1 MDDPHKRFADLY
13 DRYYRNVLRYA
24 LQHADWGS
32 AEDVASE
39 VFLIAWRQLPD
50 VPEPPLPW
58 LLGVTRNLLRQHA
71 GAGRRRGRLA
81 NRIAA
86 LTSAADMTAADAGE
100 RVVDRAS
107 ALAVLASLPGRDIE
121 ALTLVTWHG
130 LDVREAA
137 VAAGCSPR
145 AFTVRLH
152 RARRRLVAA
161 LRSADR
167 SQELPAPAL
176 AAGAARR
183 AAPFCPPSTSSPM
196 EKA

>member
-1 MDDPHKRFADLY
+1 VDDPHERFADLY
-13 DRYYRNVLRYA
+13 DRYYRNILRYA
-24 LQHADWGS
+24 LQNAHWDS

-39 VFLIAWRQLPD
+39 VFLIAWRQLPE

-58 LLGVTRNLLRQHA
+58 LLGVARNLLRQHA
-71 GAGRRRGRLA
+71 GADRRRQRLA
-81 NRIAA
+81 DRIAA
-86 LTSAADMTAADAGE
+86 LTSAADMTAGDAGE

-121 ALTLVTWHG
+121 ALTLVSWHG

-137 VAAGCSPR
+137 AAAGCSPR

-152 RARRRLVAA
+152 RARRRLASA
-161 LRSADR
+161 LRSADHER
-167 SQELPAPAL
+167 KLPAPSL
-176 AAGAARR
+176 TAGTTRR
-183 AAPFCPPSTSSPM
+183 AAPFCPPSISNPM

>member
-1 MDDPHKRFADLY
+1 VDDPHKRFADLY

-39 VFLIAWRQLPD
+39 VFLITWRQLPD

-58 LLGVTRNLLRQHA
+58 LLGVARNLARQHA

-81 NRIAA
+81 GRIAA
-86 LTSAADMTAADAGE
+86 LTNAADLTVGDAGE
-100 RVVDRAS
+100 RVVDRAA
-107 ALAVLASLPGRDIE
+107 ALAVLASLPSRDIE

-137 VAAGCSPR
+137 AAAGCSPR

-152 RARRRLVAA
+152 RARRRLAAA
-161 LRSADR
+161 LRSADHA
-167 SQELPAPAL
+167 QELPARPL
-176 AAGAARR
+176 TAGAARR
-183 AAPFCPPSTSSPM
+183 VAPFCPPSTSNPL

>member
-1 MDDPHKRFADLY
+1 MDDPHKRFAGLY

-58 LLGVTRNLLRQHA
+58 LLGVARNLLRQHA
-71 GAGRRRGRLA
+71 GAGHRRGRLTA
-81 NRIAA
+81 RIAA
-86 LTSAADMTAADAGE
+86 LTSATDMTAGDAGE

-137 VAAGCSPR
+137 AAAGCSPR

-152 RARRRLVAA
+152 RARRRLAAA
-161 LRSADR
+161 LRSADH
-167 SQELPAPAL
+167 SQELPARSL
-176 AAGAARR
+176 AARPARR
-183 AAPFCPPSTSSPM
+183 AAQFCPPTTPSPM

>member
-1 MDDPHKRFADLY
+1 VDDPHKRFADLY

-58 LLGVTRNLLRQHA
+58 LLGVARNLLRQHA
-71 GAGRRRGRLA
+71 GAGRRRGLLA
-81 NRIAA
+81 ARIAA
-86 LTSAADMTAADAGE
+86 LTSAADMTAGDAGE

-137 VAAGCSPR
+137 AAAGCSPR

-152 RARRRLVAA
+152 RARRRLAAA

-167 SQELPAPAL
+167 PQELPARSFG
-176 AAGAARR
+176 AGPERR
-183 AAPFCPPSTSSPM
+183 AAQFCPPTTSNPM
-196 EKA
+196 EQA